1 MIYGFVC
8 FGKEELKSKFLFDLI
23 FCWCCMAIFLSLCD

>member
-8 FGKEELKSKFLFDLI
+8 FGKEELTSKFLFDLI
-23 FCWCCMAIFLSLCD
+23 FLLVLYGNILVFM